1 MGSVH
6 IFHPK
11 WPYFKENLL
20 KFCVFGVG
28 SQNFP
33 LKNFACEVHLR
44 GVPTELLHFL
54 GVEIY
59 QGSVGNERDSPHDH
73 QHGEHHH
80 YHHHHQMP
88 TTQPLSTHTHHTHD
102 GHGHHHHTHIDHGV
116 FQNTPL
122 RAAMLLLALSF
133 HSVFEVGR
141 DIVL

>member
-6 IFHPK
+6 IFHQI

-59 QGSVGNERDSPHDH
+59 KGSVGNERDKGAILVHPPWMFMTPSPRM
-73 QHGEHHH
+73 EN
-80 YHHHHQMP
+80 
-88 TTQPLSTHTHHTHD
+88 
-102 GHGHHHHTHIDHGV
+102 IA
-116 FQNTPL
+116 N
-122 RAAMLLLALSF
+122 
-133 HSVFEVGR
+133 
-141 DIVL
+141 